1 MLRLAVAENQRQ
13 NFAAIALHP
22 IGAGLSLTERNHAGG
37 DKFLAKWNVLP
48 CPGRCIILVKQPHPL
63 KSQLLVGVR
72 VRALPR
78 Y

>member
-37 DKFLAKWNVLP
+37 DNMPVVTNSSLNGMSCHA
-48 CPGRCIILVKQPHPL
+48 
-63 KSQLLVGVR
+63 
-72 VRALPR
+72 RAQV
-78 Y
+78 